1 MPPLGYMPSS
11 RLKKS
16 AQFFEESSSIARIHN
31 KFILI
36 ALEKLSKQL
45 KGFKYTLADV
55 HTALLQRI
63 QNPTKYGNKLY
74 LFFFN
79 SRNYSK

>member
-1 MPPLGYMPSS
+1 MPSS

-16 AQFFEESSSIARIHN
+16 AQFFEEASSIARIHN
-31 KFILI
+31 KFLLI

-45 KGFKYTLADV
+45 KGFKYTFADV

-63 QNPTKYGNKLY
+63 QNPTEYGNNLDM
-74 LFFFN
+74 FFILSYFV
-79 SRNYSK
+79 